1 MNSKS
6 NPCLAGKKN
15 VFEKESEMIKENP
28 ASVVFTNNVV
38 CFCNFGW
45 ILHLGPYVL

>member
-15 VFEKESEMIKENP
+15 VFEKESEMIKEYP
-28 ASVVFTNNVV
+28 ASVVITNNVFV
-38 CFCNFGW
+38 FV
-45 ILHLGPYVL
+45 ILDGFYT